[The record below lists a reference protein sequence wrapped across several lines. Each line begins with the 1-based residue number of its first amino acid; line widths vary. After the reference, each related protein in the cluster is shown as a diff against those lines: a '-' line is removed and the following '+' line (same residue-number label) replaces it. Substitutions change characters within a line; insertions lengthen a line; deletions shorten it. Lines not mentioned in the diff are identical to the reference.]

1 MNLKRGKSVRD
12 YYNMAIKVAD
22 GVLQNPMQSAGEVLR
37 QKLGNQKGVKGFF
50 SDPWNL
56 ILLNQ
61 PIGLIGRVVYKYFQT
76 RERQRKEMELMKRNI
91 IAKQQAIIRKLEQ
104 EQYENEQQRKN
115 LQETIE
121 FLEQA
126 LQRIEE
132 SGKKK

>member
-22 GVLQNPMQSAGEVLR
+22 GVLQNPMQSAGDVLR
-37 QKLGNQKGVKGFF
+37 QKLGYKKGVKGFF

-56 ILLNQ
+56 FLLNQ

-115 LQETIE
+115 LQETID